1 MKIFVFGNPLVEK
14 DTLPLKLL
22 PKLQSRFPKI
32 DFVTADPTEFLD
44 YQGEEIW
51 ILDSAEGVEEVTV
64 LHDISKL
71 DLPKRFSVHDYDVA
85 LDLKLLEKLGRLE
98 KVTIIAIP
106 MGIKETEAL
115 KQLSPHLQGLTL

>member
-1 MKIFVFGNPLVEK
+1 MKIFVFGNPAVDK
-14 DTLPLKLL
+14 DALPLKLL
-22 PKLQSRFPKI
+22 SKLRTRFPKI
-32 DFVTADPTEFLD
+32 DFVTADPTEFLG

-51 ILDSAEGVEEVTV
+51 ILDSAEGIEEVIV

-98 KVTIIAIP
+98 KVTIFAIP
-106 MGIKETEAL
+106 MGMKETEAL
-115 KQLSPHLQGLTL
+115 EQVSSHLQGLTL